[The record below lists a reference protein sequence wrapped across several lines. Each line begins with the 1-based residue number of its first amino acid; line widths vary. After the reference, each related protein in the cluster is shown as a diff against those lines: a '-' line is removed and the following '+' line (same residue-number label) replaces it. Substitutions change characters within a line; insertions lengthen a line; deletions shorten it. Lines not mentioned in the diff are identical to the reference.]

1 MLRYLLTLIIYTNV
15 SGLTNLRENAWSEIQ
30 MGRMLRL
37 TEYFG
42 RSRSFGSV
50 RFGELRDSAE
60 ASAEYS
66 VLFGVEISALCLLLF
81 MSYNS
86 NFL

>member
-1 MLRYLLTLIIYTNV
+1 
-15 SGLTNLRENAWSEIQ
+15 
-30 MGRMLRL
+30 MLRL

-50 RFGELRDSAE
+50 RFGFGSVRFGELCDSAEASAE

-66 VLFGVEISALCLLLF
+66 VLFGVGNISFVFTLF

-86 NFL
+86 

>member
-1 MLRYLLTLIIYTNV
+1 
-15 SGLTNLRENAWSEIQ
+15 

-42 RSRSFGSV
+42 RSLSRSFGSV
-50 RFGELRDSAE
+50 RFGELCDSAE

-66 VLFGVEISALCLLLF
+66 VLFGVGNISFVFTVVL
-81 MSYNS
+81 
-86 NFL
+86 